1 MNDLTQALTTPSMP
15 GAKPAVLFDLDGTL
29 IDSIDFIVAAME
41 YAFEERELRP
51 PVPEWIA
58 AIGTPLDGML
68 RRWATGDDD
77 VVALRARYREFQ
89 LEHHDRMT
97 RAYPGAVETVRA
109 LHAAGHPLAIVT
121 SKLEAGARRSLR
133 YIGVEDCFGCVVGM
147 DATDRHKPLPDPVW
161 HALERLGASAA
172 NAYFVGDSTH
182 DMHAGNAAGCITVA
196 ALWGPYSR
204 EQLETSSPRHWA
216 ADITEILGIVESVAA
231 A

>member
-1 MNDLTQALTTPSMP
+1 MTDLTQVLAAPYATGGKS
-15 GAKPAVLFDLDGTL
+15 AVLFDLDGTL

-41 YAFEERELRP
+41 YAFEERERRP

-68 RRWATGDDD
+68 RRWATGEAD
-77 VVALRARYREFQ
+77 VVALRARYREYQ

-109 LHAAGHPLAIVT
+109 LHAAGHPLAVVT
-121 SKLEAGARRSLR
+121 SKLEAGARRSLK
-133 YIGVEDCFGCVVGM
+133 YIGIEECFGCVVGM

-161 HALERLGASAA
+161 HALERLGAPASTSF
-172 NAYFVGDSTH
+172 FVGDSTH
-182 DMHAGNAAGCITVA
+182 DMNAGNAAGCITVA

-204 EQLETSSPRHWA
+204 AQLETASPRQWA
-216 ADITEILGIVESVAA
+216 SRISEVLAIVERIAA
-231 A
+231 G

>member
-1 MNDLTQALTTPSMP
+1 MTPDA
-15 GAKPAVLFDLDGTL
+15 GAGAAAAVAAASAAGRSAVLFDLDGTL

-51 PVPEWIA
+51 PVPEWVA

-77 VVALRARYREFQ
+77 VIALRARYREFQ

-121 SKLEAGARRSLR
+121 SKLEAGARRSLK
-133 YIGVEDCFGCVVGM
+133 YIGIEGCFGCVVGM

-161 HALERLGASAA
+161 HALERLGASAPA
-172 NAYFVGDSTH
+172 SFFVGDSTH
-182 DMHAGNAAGCITVA
+182 DMLAGNAAGCITVA

-204 EQLETSSPRHWA
+204 EQLETASPRHWA
-216 ADITEILGIVESVAA
+216 ERITDVTGIVSG
-231 A
+231 